1 MIVMLLATAN
11 FLGACNS
18 ADSGSDSRQAAIGPY
33 HTACSVSFDTF
44 AQGVESGFLID
55 QYTLEEPTLF
65 IIRNQDEL
73 EEFWT
78 IHASIFFPQPAIP
91 LIDFTVDMLIAV
103 VDTVEP
109 TGGFALYIESLNTSG
124 DEVSVQVRKLSP
136 GPDDIVTDALTVP
149 YHIITLSR
157 SDMQFRLQLIEERG

>member
-1 MIVMLLATAN
+1 MIVMLLAAAN
-11 FLGACNS
+11 LLGACNS
-18 ADSGSDSRQAAIGPY
+18 AGSSSESQQAAIGPY
-33 HTACSVSFDTF
+33 NTACSVGFDTYS
-44 AQGVESGFLID
+44 QGVESGFLTD
-55 QYTLEEPTLF
+55 QYALDEPTLF
-65 IIRNQDEL
+65 IIRTQDEL

-109 TGGFALYIESLNTSG
+109 TGGFALCIESLDTSG
-124 DEVSVQVRKLSP
+124 DVVSVQVRKVCP

-149 YHIITLSR
+149 YHIITLSQ
-157 SDMQFRLQLIEERG
+157 SDMQFQLQLIDE